1 MTWVVGE
8 VGVKKSIISALLLTR
23 MLSAEIGCMDKSFHA
38 VYCYKKETCCCHP
51 SDPKKLYYVYCSCP
65 CDRYPHD
72 PKYGRCMMCRHYR
85 NPINTFANYLI
96 KYDNFDDYLER
107 VGFYLAR
114 ISIPP
119 APGDYCPLYS
129 SIRTCKRAY

>member
-1 MTWVVGE
+1 M
-8 VGVKKSIISALLLTR
+8 KKMILGIFIARLLY
-23 MLSAEIGCMDKSFHA
+23 AEIGCMDKSFHA

-51 SDPKKLYYVYCSCP
+51 YDPKVLYNVFCSCP

-85 NPINTFANYLI
+85 IPINTFANYRI
-96 KYDNFDDYLER
+96 KEDTFEEYIDR
-107 VGFYLAR
+107 VGAYLAR

-119 APGDYCPLYS
+119 APCEYCPLY
-129 SIRTCKRAY
+129 